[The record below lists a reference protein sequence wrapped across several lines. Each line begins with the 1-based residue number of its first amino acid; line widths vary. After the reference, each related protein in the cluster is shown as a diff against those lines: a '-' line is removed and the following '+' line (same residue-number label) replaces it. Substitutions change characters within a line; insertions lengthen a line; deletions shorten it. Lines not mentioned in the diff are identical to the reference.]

1 MTGTR
6 TSMRTSAP
14 ARLTAAIL
22 ALALSSMPWTVR
34 AQEEPTPVVKPDAK
48 TEVSAPPE
56 EAAKKAV
63 VQMPIIDKKQ
73 KYFTLNFKD
82 VDISEFVGIM
92 SQLLK
97 KNIVIDEKVRGK
109 ITISSSKKIPVSQA
123 YEILKSILELKG
135 FSVVET
141 ENLIKVLPIQSA
153 IKKNVEIITDGK
165 KRMPPDE
172 DKTITYIH
180 EVEFASANEIAN
192 VLRSL
197 KSGFVDL
204 VVYQPLNIIVLSGTG
219 SEINGLV
226 KIARSLDK
234 KVEEAKDPKLGRG
247 NIHVVHLENANAEQ
261 LAGVLARVPFS
272 EQAKIDTS
280 PIQQQQQVQTPQSGM
295 ARRVTQTQPTAAAT
309 KPTTKLSII
318 ANKETNSLII
328 TATPDEFAE
337 IYRIIKELDVVREQV
352 LIEAIIVEVSAD
364 NGWVFGIDW
373 MLGSNAGD
381 YLYGGSSIMGTPP
394 DYTVPSALAG
404 KKIPVPLAANAFQ
417 LGFLSDKTNLGFLL
431 LSASATDKRFNLLS
445 TPQILTVDNQEAEI
459 NVGEDIPV
467 VSNNRIS
474 ESGTQFYTYEYKS
487 VGVKLKITPHITMKE
502 RITLDL
508 YQEVNS
514 VLGATTVSS
523 SGTVIPPKL
532 GKRDIKTKITVQDG
546 KTVVVGGLIRNEKS
560 VEETKVPLLGDIPIL
575 GWLFKRRSVEYNK
588 TNLLV
593 FITPHVVTRQER
605 IDAIT
610 EQKLEEQRR
619 LKIKE

>member
-1 MTGTR
+1 MTGMR
-6 TSMRTSAP
+6 VSMRTSAP
-14 ARLTAAIL
+14 ARLAAAIL
-22 ALALSSMPWTVR
+22 GISLCFLPLTVR
-34 AQEEPTPVVKPDAK
+34 AQEEIAPGVNPDAK
-48 TEVSAPPE
+48 TDVSATPD

-63 VQMPIIDKKQ
+63 VQIPIIDKKQ

-109 ITISSSKKIPVSQA
+109 ITISSSKKIPVGQA

-135 FSVVET
+135 FTVVET

-226 KIARSLDK
+226 KIARTLDK
-234 KVEEAKDPKLGRG
+234 KVEEVKDPKLGRG

-280 PIQQQQQVQTPQSGM
+280 PIQPTQVPRSDA
-295 ARRVTQTQPTAAAT
+295 ARRVTQTQPTAAVT

-532 GKRDIKTKITVQDG
+532 GKRDIKTKVTVQDG

-593 FITPHVVTRQER
+593 FITPHVVTRQDR